1 MDSTDIAAP
10 RILRDVG
17 GVPGAHILL
26 NAFSEEIERLLFTSS
41 RFFKDSKNTEVMAGQ
56 QRANWHRHAR
66 TWGAAFPAEVYKLA
80 NLIIDSGLYPGLVYP
95 DMLLAMTYR
104 TKDPLSETK
113 GYKGQNRGPK
123 FEKHFDSKY
132 VWGET
137 VIGVSLGAASCL
149 RFFPAKG
156 QTMNGPAFA
165 AKGEFGKGLGASR
178 VEGKRVE
185 IELPRRSIYI
195 MSGPSRTDWKH
206 AISPIIK
213 KEDKSPPSQNWNP
226 GFRRSLTMRTV
237 KWYSDAVLQIRLRKA
252 QTNEDFPA
260 AAALV
265 ERIDAQN
272 VFKKGVTKKDMQS
285 FFPGGKEQAQQFA
298 QNIESSELTRLRFT
312 DHELRGGGEFQ
323 GAGQHLG
330 GASGTS
336 TRAPSRKRS
345 LTQAEIREVREARI
359 RRLEPTAPAI
369 ESQGVIVIDD

>member
-10 RILRDVG
+10 RILKNVG

-41 RFFKDSKNTEVMAGQ
+41 RFFNKDFNTEVMAGHE
-56 QRANWHRHAR
+56 RALWHRDAR
-66 TWGAAFPAEVYKLA
+66 TWGAAFPAEVYKLT

-95 DMLLAMTYR
+95 DMLLDITYR
-104 TKDPLSETK
+104 SNKDRDK
-113 GYKGQNRGPK
+113 GPNLPNKGPK
-123 FEKHFDSKY
+123 FALHFDSKY
-132 VWGET
+132 TWGET

-156 QTMNGPAFA
+156 QTINGPAFA

-178 VEGKRVE
+178 VKDKHVE

-195 MSGPSRTDWKH
+195 MSGPSRTDWRH
-206 AISPIIK
+206 AISPI
-213 KEDKSPPSQNWNP
+213 EDKSPPSQNWNP

-237 KWYSDAVLQIRLRKA
+237 KWYSDAVLQNRLRKA

-272 VFKKGVTKKDMQS
+272 VFKKGVTKKGMQRYY
-285 FFPGGKEQAQQFA
+285 PGGKEQAQQFA
-298 QNIESSELTRLRFT
+298 QEIESGELTRLRFT
-312 DHELRGGGEFQ
+312 DRELRGGGEFQ

-345 LTQAEIREVREARI
+345 LNQAEIREVREARI

-369 ESQGVIVIDD
+369 ESQEVIVIDD

>member
-1 MDSTDIAAP
+1 
-10 RILRDVG
+10 
-17 GVPGAHILL
+17 
-26 NAFSEEIERLLFTSS
+26 
-41 RFFKDSKNTEVMAGQ
+41 
-56 QRANWHRHAR
+56 
-66 TWGAAFPAEVYKLA
+66 
-80 NLIIDSGLYPGLVYP
+80 VYP
-95 DMLLAMTYR
+95 DMLLDITYR
-104 TKDPLSETK
+104 SNKDRDK
-113 GYKGQNRGPK
+113 GPNLPNKGPK
-123 FEKHFDSKY
+123 FALHFDSKY
-132 VWGET
+132 TWGET

-149 RFFPAKG
+149 RFFPANG

-178 VEGKRVE
+178 VKDKHVE

-195 MSGPSRTDWKH
+195 MSGPSRTDWRH
-206 AISPIIK
+206 AISPI
-213 KEDKSPPSQNWNP
+213 EDKSPPSQNWNP

-272 VFKKGVTKKDMQS
+272 VFKKGVTKKGMQRYY
-285 FFPGGKEQAQQFA
+285 PGGKEQAQQFA
-298 QNIESSELTRLRFT
+298 QEIESGELTRLRFT
-312 DHELRGGGEFQ
+312 DRELRGGGEFQ

>member
-10 RILRDVG
+10 RILKDVG

-26 NAFSEEIERLLFTSS
+26 DAFSEEIERLLFTSS
-41 RFFKDSKNTEVMAGQ
+41 RFFKDSKNTEVKAGR
-56 QRANWHRHAR
+56 QRASWHRHAR
-66 TWGAAFPAEVYKLA
+66 TWGATFPAEVYKLS

-104 TKDPLSETK
+104 PKGLSNE
-113 GYKGQNRGPK
+113 NNGPK
-123 FEKHFDSKY
+123 FAAHFDSKY
-132 VWGET
+132 TWGET
-137 VIGVSLGAASCL
+137 IIGVSLGAASCL
-149 RFFPAKG
+149 RFFPANG

-206 AISPIIK
+206 AISPI
-213 KEDKSPPSQNWNP
+213 EDKSPPSQNWNP

-260 AAALV
+260 VAALV

-272 VFKKGVTKKDMQS
+272 VFKKGVAKKDMQS
-285 FFPGGKEQAQQFA
+285 FFPDGQEQARQFA
-298 QNIESSELTRLRFT
+298 QKIESGESTRLRFT

-345 LTQAEIREVREARI
+345 LNQAEIREVREARI

-369 ESQGVIVIDD
+369 ESQEVIVIDD

>member
-10 RILRDVG
+10 RILKDVG

-26 NAFSEEIERLLFTSS
+26 DAFSEEIERLLFTSS
-41 RFFKDSKNTEVMAGQ
+41 RFFKESKNTEVKAGR

-66 TWGAAFPAEVYKLA
+66 TWGATFPAEVYKLS

-104 TKDPLSETK
+104 PK
-113 GYKGQNRGPK
+113 GESNENNGPK
-123 FEKHFDSKY
+123 FAAHFDSKY
-132 VWGET
+132 TWGET
-137 VIGVSLGAASCL
+137 IIGVSLGAASCL
-149 RFFPAKG
+149 RFFPANG
-156 QTMNGPAFA
+156 QTMTGPAFA

-206 AISPIIK
+206 AISPI
-213 KEDKSPPSQNWNP
+213 EDKSPPSQNWNP

-260 AAALV
+260 VAALV

-272 VFKKGVTKKDMQS
+272 VFKKGVAKEDMQS
-285 FFPGGKEQAQQFA
+285 FFPDGKEQARQFA
-298 QNIESSELTRLRFT
+298 QKIESGESTRLRFT

-345 LTQAEIREVREARI
+345 LNQAEIREVREARI

-369 ESQGVIVIDD
+369 ESQEVIVIDD